1 MLSVGA
7 YYKAFRGF
15 GGFATAVLTAVPIA
29 SELTKGTVSAVLFP
43 PVSAAYKLPTVLVI
57 FALTFAIFACQ
68 YFKWTQSADA
78 RAKAAWIAF
87 GATVVGFVAYVVCY
101 SRFVR
106 ELPAAD
112 GPQYVSVGFERKDFS
127 DPHLRDASDDYEL
140 LRYRGLKDAD
150 IESLWTFPSIV
161 IARLALLLSYLL
173 ILLPPVAGCSLI
185 ALFKVMGPTT
195 SP

>member
-1 MLSVGA
+1 
-7 YYKAFRGF
+7 
-15 GGFATAVLTAVPIA
+15 
-29 SELTKGTVSAVLFP
+29 
-43 PVSAAYKLPTVLVI
+43 
-57 FALTFAIFACQ
+57 
-68 YFKWTQSADA
+68 
-78 RAKAAWIAF
+78 
-87 GATVVGFVAYVVCY
+87 
-101 SRFVR
+101 
-106 ELPAAD
+106 
-112 GPQYVSVGFERKDFS
+112 VGFERKDFS